1 MYKNII
7 LPASLLASTIV
18 GAGMFALP
26 YAFAKA
32 GILSGLFYLLFFSL
46 VVILIHLMYA
56 DIIVRT
62 SENHRFLG
70 YAKIY
75 FGRVGFWLAFLI
87 SVIGAIFALTI
98 YLILSVSFVNLIGGG
113 IAAWSDIYK
122 VFGFWALGSIVI
134 FININKLTISEFLI
148 LVLTTLIILAI
159 FFYGGINFEQ
169 ILAMPLMNLNN
180 FFSPYGAALFALS
193 GGVVIPTVL
202 GYFRN
207 NGKSLKKAKLPIVLG
222 SLAPV
227 VIYFLFI
234 VGVWKLSKEVSKD
247 AVSGLINYLP
257 FLFLIALGVLG
268 AISLWST
275 YIVIGRNIK
284 KSFEHDLNFPHFYAG
299 LITVFSPLLLY
310 FFGFKNFLELVTFV
324 GGLFISIEGILII
337 LMWRKASKIS
347 NENQFFQKINPL
359 IIYGL
364 LLVFSGGIIYT
375 LLY

>member
-32 GILSGLFYLLFFSL
+32 GVLSGLFYLIFFSL
-46 VVILIHLMYA
+46 VVVLIHLMYA

-75 FGRVGFWLAFLI
+75 LGRIGFWLAFLTAI
-87 SVIGAIFALTI
+87 IGAIFALTI
-98 YLILSVSFVNLIGGG
+98 YLILSVSFVNLVGGG
-113 IAAWSDIYK
+113 IAAWPDIYK
-122 VFGFWALGSIVI
+122 ILGFWFLGSIVI
-134 FININKLTISEFLI
+134 FINVNKLTISEFLI
-148 LVLTTLIILAI
+148 LILATLIILAI
-159 FFYGGINFEQ
+159 FFYNGINFEQ
-169 ILAMPLMNLNN
+169 ILEMSLINFSN
-180 FFSPYGAALFALS
+180 FFFPYGAALFALS

-207 NGKSLKKAKLPIVLG
+207 NGESPKKAKLPIILG
-222 SLAPV
+222 SLAPA

-234 VGVWKLSKEVSKD
+234 VGVWKLSKEVSED
-247 AVSGLINYLP
+247 AVSGLINHLSP
-257 FLFLIALGVLG
+257 LLLVALGVLG

-284 KSFEHDLNFPHFYAG
+284 KGFEHDLNFPHFYAG
-299 LITVFSPLLLY
+299 LITIFSPLALY
-310 FFGFKNFLELVTFV
+310 FFGFKNFLEMVAFV
-324 GGLFISIEGILII
+324 GGLFISIEGILMI
-337 LMWRKASKIS
+337 LMWQRASKIS
-347 NENQFFQKINPL
+347 NETQFFQKINPL

>member
-1 MYKNII
+1 M
-7 LPASLLASTIV
+7 PASLLASTII

-26 YAFAKA
+26 YAFARA

-46 VVILIHLMYA
+46 VVVLIHLMYA
-56 DIIVRT
+56 DIIIRT
-62 SENHRFLG
+62 SENHRFPG
-70 YAKIY
+70 YAKTY
-75 FGRVGFWLAFLI
+75 FGMIGFWLAFLI
-87 SVIGAIFALTI
+87 SVVGAVFALTI
-98 YLILSVSFVNLIGGG
+98 YLILSVSFVNLIGG
-113 IAAWSDIYK
+113 AVVAWPDIYK
-122 VFGFWALGSIVI
+122 ILGFWFLGSIVV

-148 LVLTTLIILAI
+148 LVLVSLIILAV

-169 ILAMPLMNLNN
+169 ILTMPLINFSN
-180 FFSPYGAALFALS
+180 FFFPYGAALFALS
-193 GGVVIPTVL
+193 GSVVIPTVL

-207 NGKSLKKAKLPIVLG
+207 NGESPKKAKLPIILG
-222 SLAPV
+222 SLAPAF
-227 VIYFLFI
+227 IYFLFI

-247 AVSGLINYLP
+247 AVSGLINLLP
-257 FLFLIALGVLG
+257 PLFLIALGVLG

-284 KSFEHDLNFPHFYAG
+284 KSFEHDLGFPHFYAG
-299 LITVFSPLLLY
+299 LIAVFSPLALY
-310 FFGFKNFLELVTFV
+310 FFGFKNFLEMVAFV
-324 GGLFISIEGILII
+324 GGLFISIEGILMI
-337 LMWRKASKIS
+337 LIWQRASKIP

>member
-32 GILSGLFYLLFFSL
+32 GILSGLFYLSFFSL
-46 VVILIHLMYA
+46 VAVLIHLMYA

-62 SENHRFLG
+62 PENHRFLG
-70 YAKIY
+70 YAKTY
-75 FGRVGFWLAFLI
+75 FGRTGFWLAFLTAI
-87 SVIGAIFALTI
+87 IGAIFALTI
-98 YLILSVSFVNLIGGG
+98 YLILSVSFVNLIS
-113 IAAWSDIYK
+113 AAVAWPGIYK
-122 VFGFWALGSIVI
+122 LLGFWILGSIVI

-148 LVLTTLIILAI
+148 LILAALIILAI
-159 FFYGGINFEQ
+159 FFYGGVNFERILTMPLINFSH
-169 ILAMPLMNLNN
+169 
-180 FFSPYGAALFALS
+180 FFFPYGAALFALS

-207 NGKSLKKAKLPIVLG
+207 NGESPKKAKLPIILG
-222 SLAPV
+222 SLAPAF
-227 VIYFLFI
+227 IYFIFI
-234 VGVWKLSKEVSKD
+234 VGVWKLSKEVSED
-247 AVSGLINYLP
+247 AVSGLINRLP
-257 FLFLIALGVLG
+257 PLFLIALGVLG

-284 KSFEHDLNFPHFYAG
+284 KSFEHDLGLSHFYAG

-310 FFGFKNFLELVTFV
+310 FLGFKNFLGMVVFV
-324 GGLFISIEGILII
+324 GGLFISIEGILMI
-337 LMWRKASKIS
+337 LMWRKASKIP